1 MIDRY
6 TRDVMKSLWSDQTR
20 YERWLEIEILAA
32 QAWEEIGHV
41 PRGTA
46 DRLRRQARV
55 DAARVDEF
63 EARYHHD
70 MLAFISA
77 VAESVNPDD
86 AKYIHFGLTS
96 TDVVDT
102 ALASLTVQAMDH
114 ILAGVAD
121 LRGAVRQRALE
132 NRGVPVIG
140 RTHGIHAEPT
150 SHGLK
155 WALWWLELGRD
166 QDRLRRSRDTMAVMK
181 LSGPVG
187 NYANLPPAV
196 EAYVGEKM
204 GLVPA
209 PLSTQILQR
218 DRHAEV
224 VTSLA
229 ILGGTLDKMATE
241 IRLSQRTEVGEL
253 EEPFASGQRGSSA
266 MPHKKNPIKCE
277 QISGLAR
284 LLRGY
289 VVPALEDMALWYE
302 RDISHSS
309 VERVMIPDATTL
321 ADYLVVQMTRI
332 VRGVTIYPERMAKNL
347 ELTGGLVFSGRVLL
361 ALVEGGMA
369 RDHAYDVVQRCAL
382 AASRDPAATF
392 RDRLLHDP
400 EVSSVLEPDALRAL
414 FDVNPYLREVDAIY
428 RRIGIEEGQGDE
440 T

>member
-155 WALWWLELGRD
+155 
-166 QDRLRRSRDTMAVMK
+166 
-181 LSGPVG
+181 
-187 NYANLPPAV
+187 
-196 EAYVGEKM
+196 
-204 GLVPA
+204 
-209 PLSTQILQR
+209 
-218 DRHAEV
+218 
-224 VTSLA
+224 
-229 ILGGTLDKMATE
+229 
-241 IRLSQRTEVGEL
+241 
-253 EEPFASGQRGSSA
+253 
-266 MPHKKNPIKCE
+266 
-277 QISGLAR
+277 
-284 LLRGY
+284 
-289 VVPALEDMALWYE
+289 
-302 RDISHSS
+302 
-309 VERVMIPDATTL
+309 
-321 ADYLVVQMTRI
+321 
-332 VRGVTIYPERMAKNL
+332 
-347 ELTGGLVFSGRVLL
+347 
-361 ALVEGGMA
+361 
-369 RDHAYDVVQRCAL
+369 
-382 AASRDPAATF
+382 
-392 RDRLLHDP
+392 
-400 EVSSVLEPDALRAL
+400 
-414 FDVNPYLREVDAIY
+414 
-428 RRIGIEEGQGDE
+428 
-440 T
+440 